1 MANGSRLTA
10 NGLVA
15 AASIIASCAGGQRP
29 ANGKVSVARVQVR
42 QIATACEQY
51 RVDKGKAPDTL
62 NDLVPA
68 YLELIANDPWGNKFA
83 YPVEA
88 GACVVVS
95 KGPDGRSGSSDDI
108 SSKGEAP
115 TAYTK

>member
-1 MANGSRLTA
+1 MASSFRLPA
-10 NGLVA
+10 SGLVA
-15 AASIIASCAGGQRP
+15 AAVIGCAGAQRP
-29 ANGKVSVARVQVR
+29 REDGKVSVARVQAR
-42 QIATACEQY
+42 QMATACEQY

-68 YLELIANDPWGNKFA
+68 YLELIANDPWGNKFV
-83 YPVEA
+83 YPAEA

-108 SSKGEAP
+108 SSKGELP